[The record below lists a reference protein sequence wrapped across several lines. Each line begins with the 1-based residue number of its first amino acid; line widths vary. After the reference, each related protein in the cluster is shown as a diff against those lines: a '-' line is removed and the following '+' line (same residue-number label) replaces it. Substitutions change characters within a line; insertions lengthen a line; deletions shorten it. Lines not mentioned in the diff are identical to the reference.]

1 MVRAGHFLTGMNRAL
16 KFRLSCFALAIAVLA
31 SLIGWAAYASWRE
44 MGLLQSGLNT
54 GHLRSFEIAD
64 HLQVTILRLH
74 NSLVRYDLDRSPK
87 DFDQFQ
93 RASVELNEWI
103 DTQKPMLQSARERE
117 LLNQIDASY
126 DIFLAAATNG
136 IHVTE
141 QRDRLTHLDAVQSAT
156 VPLLELGYKLAD
168 AHRETLADSLV
179 ASQKSVSL
187 LRWVI
192 FGSLLLLI
200 SALVWLSA
208 TVYREMI
215 TPLQLKLVQS
225 HAIIERQEKLASLGV
240 LAAGVAHEIRN
251 PLTAIKARLFSHQRS
266 LDKSSPQFQ
275 DVLVIGNEINRL
287 EAIVKD
293 FLQFARPADPQLT
306 VMDAHLILRE
316 VRDLLAPELEK
327 QSIQLTIGGVS
338 PNHFRA
344 DARQLKQ
351 VLINLVQNAAESIQ
365 EGGQIILRAREDNA
379 RLNGHVEPVIILETE
394 DTGKGIPVEVQK
406 RLFDPFFS
414 TKETGTGLGLSIAA
428 RIVEKHGGAL
438 EFQTQPNHGTIFGIV
453 LPVCSAQDVAA

>member
-1 MVRAGHFLTGMNRAL
+1 MNRAL
-16 KFRLSCFALAIAVLA
+16 KLRLSCFALAIGVLA
-31 SLIGWAAYASWRE
+31 YLIGWAAYASWRE
-44 MGLLQSGLNT
+44 MGRLQSQFNT

-64 HLQVTILRLH
+64 HLQDTILRLH
-74 NSLVRYDLDRSPK
+74 NSLVRYDLDRDPK
-87 DFDQFQ
+87 EYAQFES
-93 RASVELNEWI
+93 ASTELNNWI
-103 DTQKPMLQSARERE
+103 DTQKPVLQSSRERE
-117 LLNQIDASY
+117 LLNQIDAAY
-126 DIFLAAATNG
+126 DVFLAAATNG
-136 IHVTE
+136 VHAPDP
-141 QRDRLTHLDAVQSAT
+141 QNRLAHIDAVQKASS
-156 VPLLELGYKLAD
+156 PLLELGYQLAD
-168 AHRETLADSLV
+168 AHRESLAESLV
-179 ASQKSVSL
+179 ASQKSVLL

-192 FGSLLLLI
+192 FGSLLLLMG
-200 SALVWLSA
+200 ALVWFFA

-215 TPLQLKLVQS
+215 MPLQLKLVQS

-266 LDKSSPQFQ
+266 LDKSSPQYQ

-293 FLQFARPADPQLT
+293 FLQFARPAEPQLE
-306 VMDAHLILRE
+306 VMDAAAVLRD
-316 VRDLLAPELEK
+316 VRDLLAPEFEK
-327 QSIQLTIGGVS
+327 RAIQLKIGPIAS
-338 PNHFRA
+338 DRFQA
-344 DARQLKQ
+344 DFQQLKQ

-365 EGGQIILRAREDNA
+365 HDGQITLRARTDTA
-379 RLNGHVEPVIILETE
+379 RLNGHLEPVIILETE

-438 EFQTQPNHGTIFGIV
+438 EFQTQPNHGTVFGIV
-453 LPVCSAQDVAA
+453 LPVLSN